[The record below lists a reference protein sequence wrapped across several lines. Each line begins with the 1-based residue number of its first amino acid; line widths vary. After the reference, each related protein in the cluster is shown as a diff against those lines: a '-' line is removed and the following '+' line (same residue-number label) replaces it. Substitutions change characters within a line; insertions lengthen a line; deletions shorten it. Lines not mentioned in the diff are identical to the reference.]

1 VSGLPGSPDR
11 TGKKQRQD
19 DTEFPWIIRE
29 QLSDSQLGKSL
40 EKTLK
45 LLKLF
50 AGDLK
55 FTKSSVIN
63 SLQAPPFPHSEWTNI
78 IAGSMVD
85 LDHVISGSFA
95 VANDNREVERLGG
108 MEVKF
113 GITKPV
119 KQVKTSGDWFI
130 AWGNYSKAA
139 VYVFPHR
146 REEFDCYGTRI
157 LSLFSATSP
166 SSHTSVINLDKGIRA
181 RAATFSSQIKQSS
194 KNSNYTGLT
203 QSEREGKRLEKHHA
217 NPERNRTIVTMNPVS
232 NGMPV
237 SAGINTSAPSAAR
250 TTGKAIVNR
259 SREVLEPRAKRPAI
273 PEDCYGMMRMTLS
286 PTVQWSLTAE
296 PLPSVPLK
304 EYENKAAVS
313 TINSNPQLFRITTP
327 IKVNRFEELLSDTQ
341 TSLL

>member
-130 AWGNYSKAA
+130 AWGTVADWDQAY
-139 VYVFPHR
+139 
-146 REEFDCYGTRI
+146 
-157 LSLFSATSP
+157 LFQTYL
-166 SSHTSVINLDKGIRA
+166 HD
-181 RAATFSSQIKQSS
+181 FS
-194 KNSNYTGLT
+194 
-203 QSEREGKRLEKHHA
+203 
-217 NPERNRTIVTMNPVS
+217 
-232 NGMPV
+232 
-237 SAGINTSAPSAAR
+237 
-250 TTGKAIVNR
+250 
-259 SREVLEPRAKRPAI
+259 
-273 PEDCYGMMRMTLS
+273 
-286 PTVQWSLTAE
+286 
-296 PLPSVPLK
+296 
-304 EYENKAAVS
+304 
-313 TINSNPQLFRITTP
+313 F
-327 IKVNRFEELLSDTQ
+327 
-341 TSLL
+341 